1 MVIIS
6 SKFHKRL
13 KQIAIDEQ
21 NYDTLR
27 MLGHT
32 RDSFNDVLTRIL
44 QQNVKVLQSGQQVAA
59 QGQTAAGK
67 GVPTT

>member
-1 MVIIS
+1 MT
-6 SKFHKRL
+6 SKYNKKL

-32 RDSFNDVLTRIL
+32 RDSFNDVLTRLL
-44 QQNVKVLQSGQQVAA
+44 QQNVKVLQSGQQVGAH
-59 QGQTAAGK
+59 GQTAASK
-67 GVPTT
+67 AVPTPA

>member
-1 MVIIS
+1 MLAIS
-6 SKFHKRL
+6 SKSHKRL

-32 RDSFNDVLTRIL
+32 RDSFNDVLTRVL
-44 QQNVKVLQSGQQVAA
+44 RQNVKVLQSGQQVAA
-59 QGQTAAGK
+59 HGQTAAAK
-67 GVPTT
+67 VAPTT